1 MALEVDDRVVQTA
14 QAYFNNVA
22 NDLLAWG
29 GVLVNRADPVRTDY
43 RFVSVVFDQ
52 LALTLARKYAAGDY
66 GFETADWL
74 ANTLEGELTELFTTI
89 WPKGDIEVYPHNWS
103 RVYEAFDADEFD
115 HFGRSADPV
124 KDSTGPQIRE
134 FLAECG
140 GANPRA

>member
-14 QAYFNNVA
+14 QAYFDNVA

-43 RFVSVVFDQ
+43 RFASAVFDQ
-52 LALTLARKYAAGDY
+52 LALILARKYAAGDCD
-66 GFETADWL
+66 FETADRL
-74 ANTLEGELTELFTTI
+74 ANTLEGELIKLLTTI

-103 RVYEAFDADEFD
+103 RVYEAFDAGEFD

-124 KDSTGPQIRE
+124 KEFTDPQIRE